1 MVARSVAPYPLVL
14 KLCVARQLRHNIPMR
29 KLYSVFLVVLFCGVA
44 WAQAETPAPVAVVPA
59 IAPATATAPA
69 PAPVAAVP
77 LVVPEPL
84 VLFSRE
90 VFAFRAPLLGV
101 SAQARSKRAF
111 TRIQEQLDQAGP
123 HAVSVRTEALGVL
136 VQIDGG
142 TSFVISPADLDPASN
157 DSLELV
163 AQQAADALSRAI
175 AESREG
181 RDFKTLSRA
190 LLLAL
195 AVTAAYALLLWLL
208 AQARQA
214 LARRLLLVSDKHSA
228 RLRVGGMA
236 LLHPERVAH
245 GVQLF
250 LTLVYRLVVLVL
262 TVEWFSFVLRSFP
275 FTRAWGES
283 LNGYLIGLA
292 MPLWEAS
299 VRAVPELLTALLI
312 FYVVF
317 LLTKGMDRFF
327 ANVQLGRIQLSW
339 LGPDTVVPTQRLSK
353 VAVWLFGVAMA
364 YPYLPG
370 SDTEAF
376 KGLSVLV
383 GLMLS
388 MGASSLVG
396 QAASGL
402 ILTYGRAFRKGEF
415 VCVADHEGTVT
426 EMGVFTTRIR
436 TGLGEELTISNAS
449 ILASTTKN
457 YSRAVQGPGF
467 VLDTTVTIGYDTP
480 WRQVHAL
487 LVEAAKRTPGVLQE
501 PAPQVFQ
508 TALSDWYPEYRLVCQ
523 AIPEEPR
530 PRARLLS
537 DLHASIQDVFNEY
550 GVQILSPNYI
560 ADPHEA
566 KVVPPEKWY
575 AAPAQR
581 PD

>member
-1 MVARSVAPYPLVL
+1 
-14 KLCVARQLRHNIPMR
+14 MR
-29 KLYSVFLVVLFCGVA
+29 KLFFAFWVAFFVGVA
-44 WAQAETPAPVAVVPA
+44 WAQPAVQ
-59 IAPATATAPA
+59 APAAAVTALAPA
-69 PAPVAAVP
+69 ALAVEPA
-77 LVVPEPL
+77 PL

-90 VFAFRAPLLGV
+90 VFVFRAPLLGV
-101 SAQARSKRAF
+101 SAHARSKRAH
-111 TRIQEQLDQAGP
+111 TRIHEQLDRAGP
-123 HAVSVRTEALGVL
+123 HGVGIRADALGVL
-136 VQIDGG
+136 VQIDGA
-142 TSFVISPADLDPASN
+142 TSFVVTPADLDPAN
-157 DSLELV
+157 DDSLDQV
-163 AQQAADALSRAI
+163 AQHVAAELTRAI

-181 RDFKTLSRA
+181 RDLKSLTQA
-190 LLLAL
+190 LLWAL
-195 AVTAAYALLLWLL
+195 AVTAAYAVLLWLL

-214 LARRLLLVSDKHSA
+214 LARRLLQVSEKHSS

-236 LLHPERVAH
+236 LLHPERVAR
-245 GVQLF
+245 GVQLA
-250 LTLVYRLVVLVL
+250 LTLAYRLVVLVL
-262 TVEWFSFVLRSFP
+262 TVEWVSFVLRSFP

-283 LNGYLIGLA
+283 LDGYLIGLA
-292 MPLWEAS
+292 LPLWQAS
-299 VRAVPELLTALLI
+299 VQAVPELLTALLI
-312 FYVVF
+312 FYVVY
-317 LLTKGMDRFF
+317 LLTQGMDRFF
-327 ANVQLGRIQLSW
+327 ANVQRGRVQLSW

-370 SDTEAF
+370 SGTEAF

-383 GLMLS
+383 GLMIS

-402 ILTYGRAFRKGEF
+402 ILTYGRAFRTGEF
-415 VCVADHEGTVT
+415 VRVADHEGTVT

-487 LVEAAKRTPGVLQE
+487 LIEAAKRTPGVLHE

-508 TALSDWYPEYRLVCQ
+508 TALSDWYPQYRLVCQ

-537 DLHASIQDVFNEY
+537 DLHAAIQDVFNEY

-560 ADPHEA
+560 ADPQEA
-566 KVVPPEKWY
+566 KLVPPDRWY